1 MLFVSKIAKEC
12 ADRGDLARARIYTQA
27 ALGIRAVLLRGA
39 LAGHVFQIIISIA
52 QRHGFEKINVDIVD
66 GNAVDRQPARHETL
80 VVLEHTQE

>member
-1 MLFVSKIAKEC
+1 MLFVGQISKKS
-12 ADRGDLARARIYTQA
+12 ADRGDLACARIYAQA
-27 ALGIRAVLLRGA
+27 ELSIRAVLLRGA

-52 QRHGFEKINVDIVD
+52 QRHGFEKVNVDIVD